1 MPTLLSA
8 VSQSNLP
15 LMIAVGQVAGSQIF
29 FGDKG
34 SFAVAQLSFTP
45 VDAATGRRLAGC
57 DVNALAFSQ
66 FRNNTMVC

>member
-8 VSQSNLP
+8 VSLPNLP
-15 LMIAVGQVAGSQIF
+15 LMIAVSQVAGSQIF

-34 SFAVAQLSFTP
+34 GFAVAQLSFTP

-57 DVNALAFSQ
+57 DVNALAFAQ